1 MKTYSMVSADFG
13 FLILGIIMV
22 ILVCVLPLV
31 HQESLMFMESTK
43 TKNQSDMSAPDAK
56 ETVLVELRYDAD
68 GNVEYLVTPQG
79 ISQAISYSDKGRVI
93 AFLRESHPQDVRMRV
108 DRRVPHGYAQDIQ
121 LAVQHIGGRLWQVSD
136 RL

>member
-43 TKNQSDMSAPDAK
+43 TKNQSDMSAPEAK
-56 ETVLVELRYDAD
+56 ETVLIELRYGAR
-68 GNVEYLVTPQG
+68 GTVEYFVTPQG
-79 ISQAISYSDKGRVI
+79 KSNAISYTGVEGVI
-93 AFLRESHPQDVRMRV
+93 SFLKESRPQDIRLRV
-108 DRRVPHGYAQDIQ
+108 DRRVPHGYAQDVQ
-121 LAVQHIGGRLWQVSD
+121 LAVQHIGGRVWQVSD
-136 RL
+136 KS